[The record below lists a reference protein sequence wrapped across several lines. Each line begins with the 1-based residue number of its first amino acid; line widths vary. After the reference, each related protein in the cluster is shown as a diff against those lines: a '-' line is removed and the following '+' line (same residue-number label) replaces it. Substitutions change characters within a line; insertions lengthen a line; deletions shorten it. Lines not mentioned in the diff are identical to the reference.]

1 MHSVNSGLYFAF
13 RFFSVEINLSKMFKR
28 IQFHIDLMNI
38 AEVRNRTQNDRKL
51 FFKKFAGYKVT
62 N

>member
-1 MHSVNSGLYFAF
+1 MHSVNSGLYIAF

-38 AEVRNRTQNDRKL
+38 AEVRNRTQNEQEII
-51 FFKKFAGYKVT
+51 F
-62 N
+62 

>member
-13 RFFSVEINLSKMFKR
+13 RFLSVEINLSKMFKR

-38 AEVRNRTQNDRKL
+38 AEVRNRTQKRTGNYFLKSLR
-51 FFKKFAGYKVT
+51 GIR
-62 N
+62 

>member
-38 AEVRNRTQNDRKL
+38 AEVRNRTQNEQDIIFL
-51 FFKKFAGYKVT
+51 KVCGV
-62 N
+62 